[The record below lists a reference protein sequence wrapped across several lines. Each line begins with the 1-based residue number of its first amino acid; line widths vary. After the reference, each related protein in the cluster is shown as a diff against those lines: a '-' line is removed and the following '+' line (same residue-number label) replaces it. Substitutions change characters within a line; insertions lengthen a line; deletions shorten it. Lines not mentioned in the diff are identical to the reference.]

1 LLIES
6 HMPIAELGAEARR
19 ENSTGQHPPP
29 NRLHVWWA
37 RRPLVVSRAAV
48 LGSLLPAWSPD
59 WPGELKERFPDEA
72 TYRQWFVRDLLGI
85 RGDPVAAQRAI
96 ERETALGIRT
106 PGNKYGYGRAF
117 TYIPDD
123 QHLSVARDLIG
134 HAWGDGDVVVADPMA
149 GGGSIPFEALRCGFC
164 VFAGELNPVAYV
176 ILAATLDYPARF
188 GEELAEDLVKF
199 GRVWGQLGR
208 SRLDRFYPSGPGE
221 QVSAYLWARTVRC
234 PYTSKP
240 VPLSPNWWLRS
251 KDEPVVA
258 VRLIADEN
266 ADLCRFEIV
275 RGREA
280 RAARPERG
288 TVAGGEGISPWTGD
302 PIPEDYIKAEAQA
315 GRMGAQLYAV
325 VIQTAQGKKDFRL
338 PTEED
343 LDAVRQAEKEL
354 ALRLPA
360 WEAKG
365 LVPREEIPDG
375 LKTSEPLRYGMRTW
389 ADLFSPRQLLALCT
403 YLEAYHEVAAEVC
416 AALPEDRARAV
427 LTYLA
432 FVLDKC
438 ADYNCSFGFWDYTRW
453 GIRHAMTGHDFRMV
467 WRFGE
472 ANPPAFNFDWALH
485 QVLDAYRGLARLAG
499 PPARRLFATPN
510 PRPPATVR
518 LGNAAHMPEVPTGSV
533 HAIVVDPP
541 YYANVMYGEL
551 SDFFYVWLRRAVGDF
566 YPDAFATV
574 LTDKDAEAVANPA
587 RFKGLVGRS
596 PQELADQDYERKMF
610 ACFREFHRVLRDD
623 GVLTVMFTHKRTDAW
638 NALGRALIEA
648 GFEVRASWPVRT
660 ESEHSLHQAKK
671 NAAQSTILM
680 VCRKRPP
687 SGEATWW
694 DEVKGKV
701 REEARRRAREYEEA
715 GITGVDLYLAT
726 YGPTL
731 GVLSRHWPVLTGE
744 ADPETGEPRRLAPE
758 EALQVA
764 RQEVIALRKQGL
776 LGRPVQFDPVTDFYL
791 LAWDAFRAATFPADE
806 ARKLALALDVD
817 LESGLV
823 RQHRVLSKQGDA
835 VTLQQPR
842 ERRTR
847 GRLDPQA
854 ETFPTW
860 LDAVHTTLLVVEED
874 GTMAARR
881 FLDGH
886 GLTGDATFRALVQG
900 LIRAIP
906 ATRDREGR
914 YLRPEAEALECLR
927 QAIFPELEPA
937 PVETPPPE
945 PGRLPGFEEDEEI

>member
-1 LLIES
+1 
-6 HMPIAELGAEARR
+6 
-19 ENSTGQHPPP
+19 
-29 NRLHVWWA
+29 
-37 RRPLVVSRAAV
+37 VVSRAAV
-48 LGSLLPAWSPD
+48 LGSLLPAWSRD
-59 WPGELKERFPDEA
+59 WPADLRQRFPDEA

-85 RGDPVAAQRAI
+85 RGDPVAARRAI

-117 TYIPDD
+117 TYTPDD
-123 QHLSVARDLIG
+123 QHLNVARDLIG

-188 GEELAEDLVKF
+188 GEELAEDLAKF

-208 SRLDRFYPSGPGE
+208 KRLDRFYPSGPGE

-234 PYTSKP
+234 PYTGKP

-258 VRLIADEN
+258 VRLVAEPDAEV
-266 ADLCRFEIV
+266 CRFEIV

-280 RAARPERG
+280 RATRPERG
-288 TVAGGEGISPWTGD
+288 TVAGGEGISPWADD

-338 PTEED
+338 PTEDD
-343 LDAVRQAEKEL
+343 LAAVRQAEEEL
-354 ALRLPA
+354 ARRLPA

-365 LVPREEIPDG
+365 LVPREVIPDG

-403 YLEAYHEVAAEVC
+403 YLEAYHEVAAEVR

-432 FVLDKC
+432 LALDKC
-438 ADYNCSFGFWDYTRW
+438 ADYNSTLASWDATRFKV
-453 GIRHAMTGHDFRMV
+453 RNTFDRHDFSFK
-467 WRFGE
+467 WSFGE
-472 ANPPAFNFDWALH
+472 ANPPAFNFDWALD
-485 QVLDAYRGLARLAG
+485 QVLDAYRGLTRLAG
-499 PPARRLFATPN
+499 PPARRLFATSN

-518 LGNAAHMPEVPTGSV
+518 LGNAAHMPEVATGGV

-551 SDFFYVWLRRAVGDF
+551 SDFFYVWLKRSVGDL
-566 YPDAFATV
+566 YPEAFASV
-574 LTDKDAEAVANPA
+574 LTDKDAETVANPA
-587 RFKGLVGRS
+587 RFKGLSGRR
-596 PQELADQDYERKMF
+596 PDELADQDYERKMF
-610 ACFREFHRVLRDD
+610 ACFREFHRVLRAD
-623 GVLTVMFTHKRTDAW
+623 GVLTVMFTHKRADAW

-687 SGEATWW
+687 SGDPAWW

-701 REEARRRAREYEEA
+701 REEARRRAREYEAA

-744 ADPETGEPRRLAPE
+744 TDPETKEPRRLAPE
-758 EALQVA
+758 DALHVA
-764 RQEVIALRKQGL
+764 REEVIALRKQGL
-776 LGRPVQFDPVTDFYL
+776 LGWPVRFDPVTDFYL

-806 ARKLALALDVD
+806 ARKLALALGVD
-817 LESGLV
+817 LESSLV
-823 RQHRVLSKQGDA
+823 RQHRVLAKRGDA
-835 VTLQQPR
+835 VTLQELP

-847 GRLDPQA
+847 GRLDPEA
-854 ETFPTW
+854 ETFPTL
-860 LDAVHTTLLVVEED
+860 LDAVHTALLVVQED
-874 GTMAARR
+874 GTRAAKR
-881 FLDGH
+881 FLDSH
-886 GLTGDATFRALVQG
+886 GLTGDATFKALVQG

-906 ATRDREGR
+906 AIRDRDGH
-914 YLRPEAEALECLR
+914 YLRPEADALERLR
-927 QAIFPELEPA
+927 QAVFPDLEPA
-937 PVETPPPE
+937 PVEALPPE
-945 PGRLPGFEEDEEI
+945 PGRLPGFEEDGEV

>member
-1 LLIES
+1 MANTFDRHDFS
-6 HMPIAELGAEARR
+6 FK
-19 ENSTGQHPPP
+19 
-29 NRLHVWWA
+29 
-37 RRPLVVSRAAV
+37 
-48 LGSLLPAWSPD
+48 WS
-59 WPGELKERFPDEA
+59 
-72 TYRQWFVRDLLGI
+72 
-85 RGDPVAAQRAI
+85 
-96 ERETALGIRT
+96 
-106 PGNKYGYGRAF
+106 
-117 TYIPDD
+117 
-123 QHLSVARDLIG
+123 
-134 HAWGDGDVVVADPMA
+134 
-149 GGGSIPFEALRCGFC
+149 
-164 VFAGELNPVAYV
+164 
-176 ILAATLDYPARF
+176 F
-188 GEELAEDLVKF
+188 GEM
-199 GRVWGQLGR
+199 
-208 SRLDRFYPSGPGE
+208 
-221 QVSAYLWARTVRC
+221 
-234 PYTSKP
+234 
-240 VPLSPNWWLRS
+240 N
-251 KDEPVVA
+251 
-258 VRLIADEN
+258 LIAP
-266 ADLCRFEIV
+266 
-275 RGREA
+275 G
-280 RAARPERG
+280 
-288 TVAGGEGISPWTGD
+288 
-302 PIPEDYIKAEAQA
+302 
-315 GRMGAQLYAV
+315 MG
-325 VIQTAQGKKDFRL
+325 
-338 PTEED
+338 
-343 LDAVRQAEKEL
+343 
-354 ALRLPA
+354 
-360 WEAKG
+360 
-365 LVPREEIPDG
+365 
-375 LKTSEPLRYGMRTW
+375 
-389 ADLFSPRQLLALCT
+389 
-403 YLEAYHEVAAEVC
+403 
-416 AALPEDRARAV
+416 
-427 LTYLA
+427 
-432 FVLDKC
+432 
-438 ADYNCSFGFWDYTRW
+438 
-453 GIRHAMTGHDFRMV
+453 
-467 WRFGE
+467 
-472 ANPPAFNFDWALH
+472 FDWAVD
-485 QVLDAYRGLARLAG
+485 QILDAYRGLARLAG
-499 PPARRLFATPN
+499 PPARRLFAAPS
-510 PRPPATVR
+510 PRPPATIR
-518 LGNAAHMPEVPTGSV
+518 LGNAAHMPEVATGSV

-551 SDFFYVWLRRAVGDF
+551 SDFFYVWLKRTVGNL
-566 YPDAFATV
+566 YPEAFASV

-680 VCRKRPP
+680 VCRKRRL
-687 SGEATWW
+687 SGEPTWW
-694 DEVKGKV
+694 DDIKGQV

-731 GVLSRHWPVLTGE
+731 GVLSRNWPVLTGE
-744 ADPETGEPRRLAPE
+744 VEPETGEPRRLAPE

-914 YLRPEAEALECLR
+914 YLRPEAEALERLR

>member
-1 LLIES
+1 
-6 HMPIAELGAEARR
+6 M
-19 ENSTGQHPPP
+19 
-29 NRLHVWWA
+29 
-37 RRPLVVSRAAV
+37 
-48 LGSLLPAWSPD
+48 LLP
-59 WPGELKERFPDEA
+59 
-72 TYRQWFVRDLLGI
+72 
-85 RGDPVAAQRAI
+85 
-96 ERETALGIRT
+96 
-106 PGNKYGYGRAF
+106 
-117 TYIPDD
+117 
-123 QHLSVARDLIG
+123 
-134 HAWGDGDVVVADPMA
+134 
-149 GGGSIPFEALRCGFC
+149 
-164 VFAGELNPVAYV
+164 
-176 ILAATLDYPARF
+176 
-188 GEELAEDLVKF
+188 
-199 GRVWGQLGR
+199 
-208 SRLDRFYPSGPGE
+208 
-221 QVSAYLWARTVRC
+221 
-234 PYTSKP
+234 
-240 VPLSPNWWLRS
+240 
-251 KDEPVVA
+251 
-258 VRLIADEN
+258 
-266 ADLCRFEIV
+266 
-275 RGREA
+275 
-280 RAARPERG
+280 
-288 TVAGGEGISPWTGD
+288 
-302 PIPEDYIKAEAQA
+302 
-315 GRMGAQLYAV
+315 
-325 VIQTAQGKKDFRL
+325 
-338 PTEED
+338 
-343 LDAVRQAEKEL
+343 
-354 ALRLPA
+354 
-360 WEAKG
+360 
-365 LVPREEIPDG
+365 
-375 LKTSEPLRYGMRTW
+375 
-389 ADLFSPRQLLALCT
+389 
-403 YLEAYHEVAAEVC
+403 
-416 AALPEDRARAV
+416 
-427 LTYLA
+427 
-432 FVLDKC
+432 
-438 ADYNCSFGFWDYTRW
+438 
-453 GIRHAMTGHDFRMV
+453 
-467 WRFGE
+467 
-472 ANPPAFNFDWALH
+472 WALD

-499 PPARRLFATPN
+499 PPARRLFAAPN
-510 PRPPATVR
+510 PRPPATIR

-551 SDFFYVWLRRAVGDF
+551 SDFFYVWLKRTVGDL
-566 YPDAFATV
+566 YPEAFASV

-680 VCRKRPP
+680 VCRKR
-687 SGEATWW
+687 SGAGEPTWW
-694 DEVKGKV
+694 DDIKGEV

-744 ADPETGEPRRLAPE
+744 VDPETGEPRRLAPE

-914 YLRPEAEALECLR
+914 YLRPEAELLERLR

>member
-1 LLIES
+1 
-6 HMPIAELGAEARR
+6 
-19 ENSTGQHPPP
+19 
-29 NRLHVWWA
+29 
-37 RRPLVVSRAAV
+37 V
-48 LGSLLPAWSPD
+48 L
-59 WPGELKERFPDEA
+59 
-72 TYRQWFVRDLLGI
+72 
-85 RGDPVAAQRAI
+85 
-96 ERETALGIRT
+96 
-106 PGNKYGYGRAF
+106 
-117 TYIPDD
+117 
-123 QHLSVARDLIG
+123 
-134 HAWGDGDVVVADPMA
+134 
-149 GGGSIPFEALRCGFC
+149 
-164 VFAGELNPVAYV
+164 AGELNPVAYV
-176 ILAATLDYPARF
+176 VLLATVDYPARF
-188 GEELAEDLVKF
+188 GESLMRDIKWFGKAWGDRVRVRLAPF
-199 GRVWGQLGR
+199 FP
-208 SRLDRFYPSGPGE
+208 SRPGE
-221 QVSAYLWARTVRC
+221 QVLAYLWARTVAC
-234 PYTSKP
+234 PYTGKP

-251 KDEPVVA
+251 KDGPVVA
-258 VRLIADEN
+258 VRLIAD
-266 ADLCRFEIV
+266 DKDDSCRFEIV

-325 VIQTAQGKKDFRL
+325 AIQAQGKKDFRL
-338 PTEED
+338 PTEDD
-343 LDAVRQAEKEL
+343 LAAVRRAEEEL
-354 ALRLPA
+354 ARRLPA

-365 LVPREEIPDG
+365 LVPREEIPQG

-403 YLEAYHEVAAEVC
+403 YLEAYYEVAAEVRV
-416 AALPEDRARAV
+416 ALPEDRARAV

-432 FVLDKC
+432 LVLDKC
-438 ADYNCSFGFWDYTRW
+438 ADYNSTLASWHAGRGVMRNTFDRHDFSFKWSFGEMNLIAP
-453 GIRHAMTGHDFRMV
+453 GMG
-467 WRFGE
+467 
-472 ANPPAFNFDWALH
+472 FDWALD
-485 QVLDAYRGLARLAG
+485 QILDAYRGLARLVG
-499 PPARRLFATPN
+499 PPARRLFAVPN

-518 LGNAAHMPEVPTGSV
+518 LGNAAYMPKVPTGSV

-551 SDFFYVWLRRAVGDF
+551 SDFFYVWLKRTVGDL
-566 YPDAFATV
+566 YPEAFASV
-574 LTDKDAEAVANPA
+574 LTDKDAESVANPA

-680 VCRKRPP
+680 VCRKRAR
-687 SGEATWW
+687 SGEPTWW
-694 DEVKGKV
+694 DDIKGQV
-701 REEARRRAREYEEA
+701 REEARRRAREYEAA

-744 ADPETGEPRRLAPE
+744 VDPETRAPRRLAPE

-791 LAWDAFRAATFPADE
+791 LAWDTFRAATFPADE
-806 ARKLALALDVD
+806 ARKLALALGVD
-817 LESGLV
+817 LESSLV

-835 VTLQQPR
+835 VTLQGPR

-854 ETFPTW
+854 ETFPTL

-906 ATRDREGR
+906 AIRDREGR
-914 YLRPEAEALECLR
+914 YLRPEAEALERLR
-927 QAIFPELEPA
+927 QAVFPDLEPA
-937 PVETPPPE
+937 PVEVPTPKPPV
-945 PGRLPGFEEDEEI
+945 LPGFEEEEID